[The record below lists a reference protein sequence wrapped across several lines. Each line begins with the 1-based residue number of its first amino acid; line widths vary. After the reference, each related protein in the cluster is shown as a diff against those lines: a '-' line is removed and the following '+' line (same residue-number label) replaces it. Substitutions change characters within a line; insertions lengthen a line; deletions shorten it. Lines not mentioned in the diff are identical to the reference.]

1 MFPPER
7 LSVISFLSGTVHR
20 IAADHLV
27 VLTYGVGRKV
37 HVTPDTLAGT
47 RHGAEIEL
55 VTTLVVRE
63 DSMTLFGFG
72 TEDENHTF
80 EVLLTISG
88 IGPRLAMAIL
98 SVMGPDELAAAISG
112 QDATA
117 LTRVPGIGKK
127 GASRIILELENK
139 AAEVRRDGLRAR
151 ALSFGESTSRSSTP
165 SSASGGRNPRPPR
178 RCRTSSAS
186 SVLTPAP
193 RHSSRP
199 PSKSWVRGNDR
210 TRTSVSRT
218 RLLRN
223 GLRRPATHR
232 GRAGPPRL
240 RHRRSGRARRRS
252 RAPSQGLQDFI
263 GQPQVREQLS
273 LVLDAAKARAGLPTT
288 SCSPDRPDSARR
300 RWR

>member
-1 MFPPER
+1 M
-7 LSVISFLSGTVHR
+7 ISFLSGTVHR

-47 RHGAEIEL
+47 RHGADIDL

-98 SVMGPDELAAAISG
+98 SVMGPDELAAAIAG

-139 AAEVRRDGLRAR
+139 LPKFAAVAPGP
-151 ALSFGESTSRSSTP
+151 ALSFGGTNQQVVDALVGLGWKDPQAAEVVQEVVADLGADAGTSALLK
-165 SSASGGRNPRPPR
+165 ASLK
-178 RCRTSSAS
+178 
-186 SVLTPAP
+186 VL
-193 RHSSRP
+193 
-199 PSKSWVRGNDR
+199 G
-210 TRTSVSRT
+210 
-218 RLLRN
+218 
-223 GLRRPATHR
+223 
-232 GRAGPPRL
+232 
-240 RHRRSGRARRRS
+240 AR
-252 RAPSQGLQDFI
+252 
-263 GQPQVREQLS
+263 
-273 LVLDAAKARAGLPTT
+273 K
-288 SCSPDRPDSARR
+288 
-300 RWR
+300 

>member
-1 MFPPER
+1 M
-7 LSVISFLSGTVHR
+7 ISFLSGTVHR

-47 RHGAEIEL
+47 RHGADIDL

-98 SVMGPDELAAAISG
+98 SVMGPDELAAAIAG

-139 AAEVRRDGLRAR
+139 LPKFAAAAPGP
-151 ALSFGESTSRSSTP
+151 ALSFGGTNQQVVDALVGLGWKEPQAAEVVQEVVADLEADAGTSALLK
-165 SSASGGRNPRPPR
+165 ASLK
-178 RCRTSSAS
+178 
-186 SVLTPAP
+186 VL
-193 RHSSRP
+193 
-199 PSKSWVRGNDR
+199 G
-210 TRTSVSRT
+210 
-218 RLLRN
+218 
-223 GLRRPATHR
+223 
-232 GRAGPPRL
+232 
-240 RHRRSGRARRRS
+240 AR
-252 RAPSQGLQDFI
+252 
-263 GQPQVREQLS
+263 
-273 LVLDAAKARAGLPTT
+273 K
-288 SCSPDRPDSARR
+288 
-300 RWR
+300 